1 MNRNG
6 IIVQNNIHSG
16 KFIARSWQM
25 HLFDNINHNVNILT
39 HPVLGARLLSFRHL
53 VPAALLAPATAAALV
68 ALLALVSPLAPASV
82 SSV

>member
-39 HPVLGARLLSFRHL
+39 HPVPSVQGFFLSVIL
-53 VPAALLAPATAAALV
+53 
-68 ALLALVSPLAPASV
+68 SPLLFWPRPPLLPWSLF
-82 SSV
+82 